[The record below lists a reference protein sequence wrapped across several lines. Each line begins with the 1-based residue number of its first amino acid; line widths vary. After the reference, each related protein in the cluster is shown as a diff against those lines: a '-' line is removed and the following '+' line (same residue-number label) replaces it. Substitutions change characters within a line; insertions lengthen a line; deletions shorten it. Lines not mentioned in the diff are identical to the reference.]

1 MADLHLGLRSRRSPA
16 VLANQGSAQ
25 PIAFE
30 EGSAWA
36 TFLTGITG
44 KTDLTFHPARLFQA
58 FDLSVQE
65 PGTFPVDRPLQPRS
79 RARDRLSLRRTT
91 ASDGRASDSG
101 SACRLRCSA
110 CACDRALRFQTFC
123 IVCVRAILSSRSDLF

>member
-16 VLANQGSAQ
+16 VLVNQGSAQ

-36 TFLTGITG
+36 TFLPGITG

-65 PGTFPVDRPLQPRS
+65 PGTFPVDRHCNPA
-79 RARDRLSLRRTT
+79 RARGLEFLYGEERRVMGVLRTVVLLAAT
-91 ASDGRASDSG
+91 
-101 SACRLRCSA
+101 
-110 CACDRALRFQTFC
+110 
-123 IVCVRAILSSRSDLF
+123 